1 MRTIYIKQVKSLQFS
16 TMAKKTLNLT
26 VEEPIKE
33 RAKYIAKKRGISVS
47 KLFEEA
53 ILREE
58 KESDEF
64 ELKPGS
70 AAYRIY
76 HLLPE
81 SEKVTDYD
89 YKKMKEEALREKYDL

>member
-1 MRTIYIKQVKSLQFS
+1 MRILYIEQVKSLQFS

-58 KESDEF
+58 KDSDEF
-64 ELKPGS
+64 ELKAGS

>member
-1 MRTIYIKQVKSLQFS
+1 MRILYIEQVKSLQFS

-58 KESDEF
+58 KDLDEF
-64 ELKPGS
+64 ELKAGS